1 MPFFVPSSRKASK
14 LALAAAIMGVGAF
27 GLTAYDAPAYAKKDE
42 KKKSSAQF
50 SEAFQKAYPPVE
62 EAMKDKSIAQ
72 EKILQMIL
80 DTESAVSTPD
90 DQLVFGN
97 GLYNTA
103 LDLKNYELAGK
114 GMEMMLDSGK
124 LPSEN
129 VAQYSFTAG
138 QLAYN
143 NHDYAKA
150 RQRLQEAADLGFD
163 DPELSRLI
171 AQSFVLEDNQEGGL
185 TYLDGVIGGQID
197 AGTTPTDEMLE
208 LGFSLAYENGSY
220 DKAADYALMRA
231 EYYPSDTT
239 WRNAIAVE
247 RNFGEFSDAEILDL
261 MRLMHITGT
270 MTEGNEYADYIN
282 AANYRRLPAEV
293 LEIAEEA
300 VAKGLLDQNDTLV
313 AEAMNEGRERS
324 PGLRADMAEL
334 ASDAK
339 AGGASGSLAIAA
351 GDVYLNFG
359 EPADAAELYEVALTR
374 PDVDRNTALTRLG
387 IAQVE
392 TGDFAAAQETFAK
405 VQGNRESIAK
415 LWAAYAA
422 QEASAGM
429 DS

>member
-27 GLTAYDAPAYAKKDE
+27 GLTAYDAPAYAKKEE
-42 KKKSSAQF
+42 KKKSTAQF
-50 SEAFQKAYPPVE
+50 SDAFQKAYPPVE
-62 EAMKDKSIAQ
+62 EAMKDESISQ
-72 EKILQMIL
+72 EKILEMIL
-80 DTESAVSTPD
+80 ETESAVSTPD

-124 LPSEN
+124 LPAEN

-163 DPELSRLI
+163 DPEVNRLI

-185 TYLDGVIGGQID
+185 TYLDGVIGEQVD
-197 AGTTPTDEMLE
+197 AGATPTDEMLE

-239 WRNAIAVE
+239 WRNAIAVQ

-261 MRLMHITGT
+261 MRRCTS
-270 MTEGNEYADYIN
+270 
-282 AANYRRLPAEV
+282 RVR
-293 LEIAEEA
+293 
-300 VAKGLLDQNDTLV
+300 
-313 AEAMNEGRERS
+313 
-324 PGLRADMAEL
+324 
-334 ASDAK
+334 
-339 AGGASGSLAIAA
+339 
-351 GDVYLNFG
+351 
-359 EPADAAELYEVALTR
+359 
-374 PDVDRNTALTRLG
+374 
-387 IAQVE
+387 
-392 TGDFAAAQETFAK
+392 
-405 VQGNRESIAK
+405 
-415 LWAAYAA
+415 
-422 QEASAGM
+422 
-429 DS
+429 